1 MHSSIKDILE
11 RLKLKLIGH
20 YRYYGVNGNYNDL
33 LKFYK
38 YVKYAYY
45 RVLKKRGQKQP
56 IPYDRYLFYWYF
68 IGVPELRICVNIW

>member
-11 RLKLKLIGH
+11 RLKLKLTGH

-33 LKFYK
+33 FKFYK

-45 RVLKKRGQKQP
+45 RILRKRGQKQP
-56 IPYDRYLFYWYF
+56 IPYDRYLFY
-68 IGVPELRICVNIW
+68 